1 MIAHSFWR
9 RGTIVAVVVAG
20 LLGLASCLPVPLG
33 DPAKSKVDS
42 RFFGV
47 WEWRDSRV
55 HRAIM
60 RPWDERTL
68 IVDILSG
75 DLAEDGAT
83 KPRERDLY
91 KAWLTDIKGQTF
103 MTLQPIETVGMV
115 NGDARQAYFIVAKVK
130 IEGMSLTAM
139 ALDPEFKKLKD
150 AANREA
156 LERIVSDSLDDPKL
170 FTTTPIVAA
179 RWSVDQMKG
188 LEKLQDAFREWK

>member
-1 MIAHSFWR
+1 MSARSFWR

-20 LLGLASCLPVPLG
+20 LLGLAACLPVPLG
-33 DPAKSKVDS
+33 DPAKSKADS

-55 HRAIM
+55 HRAVI

-68 IVDILSG
+68 IVDVLSG
-75 DLAEDGAT
+75 DLAEDGTT

-91 KAWLTDIKGQTF
+91 KAWLTDVKGQTF
-103 MTLQPIETVGMV
+103 LTLQPIETIGMV
-115 NGDARQAYFIVAKVK
+115 NGDTRKPYFLIAKVK
-130 IEGMSLTAM
+130 IDGITLTAM
-139 ALDPEFKKLKD
+139 ALDPEFKKL
-150 AANREA
+150 NGVTTREA
-156 LERIVSDSLDDPKL
+156 LERIVSDNLDDPKL

-188 LEKLQDAFREWK
+188 LEKLQETFHDWK

>member
-1 MIAHSFWR
+1 MTAGLLGR
-9 RGTIVAVVVAG
+9 RGVFAAVLLAG
-20 LLGLASCLPVPLG
+20 LLGLAACLPVPLG
-33 DPAKSKVDS
+33 DPAKSKADS

-47 WEWRDSRV
+47 WEWRDGRV

-75 DLAEDGAT
+75 DLAEDGTT

-115 NGDARQAYFIVAKVK
+115 NGDARQTYFIV
-130 IEGMSLTAM
+130 
-139 ALDPEFKKLKD
+139 
-150 AANREA
+150 
-156 LERIVSDSLDDPKL
+156 
-170 FTTTPIVAA
+170 
-179 RWSVDQMKG
+179 
-188 LEKLQDAFREWK
+188 